1 MPLGYVP
8 MAFGWALP
16 MPLGGWV
23 LVPNWKEGK
32 SNQFCTIGH
41 QGLNCVL
48 RKVGGHWVCAYVALA
63 LGGWVLVPNWKEGKN
78 HQFWVHWSLEA

>member
-1 MPLGYVP
+1 LPMPLGYVP

-32 SNQFCTIGH
+32 SNQF
-41 QGLNCVL
+41 
-48 RKVGGHWVCAYVALA
+48 
-63 LGGWVLVPNWKEGKN
+63 
-78 HQFWVHWSLEA
+78 WVHWSPEA